1 MTTFLAA
8 PLGSDNDQQN
18 GLNYE
23 ADWLFLPNCARLP
36 LSHRA
41 FKCCFFSCS
50 DLELVFGFRAGPF
63 DVGSLTVTTHSSRPL
78 HVVSGCTQMQAIF
91 GGARAASSH
100 SQKAV
105 QNIAES
111 ALPLWSRQS
120 SQLTSACSASGSAAC
135 LLAKR
140 HCQSGTFDT
149 ALNTHQVRHLVQAV
163 LTSNT
168 AGQGRGFAAQA
179 IVRAGRQC

>member
-1 MTTFLAA
+1 
-8 PLGSDNDQQN
+8 
-18 GLNYE
+18 
-23 ADWLFLPNCARLP
+23 
-36 LSHRA
+36 
-41 FKCCFFSCS
+41 
-50 DLELVFGFRAGPF
+50 
-63 DVGSLTVTTHSSRPL
+63 
-78 HVVSGCTQMQAIF
+78 MQAIF

-100 SQKAV
+100 SHKAV

-120 SQLTSACSASGSAAC
+120 ILRSQLTSAYSASGSAVGAAC

-140 HCQSGTFDT
+140 HCQSGTFNS
-149 ALNTHQVRHLVQAV
+149 ALNTHQVRHLVQTV

-179 IVRAGRQC
+179 IVRSGPQC